1 VRINILGHHVH
12 LSILALSIVEAMIC
26 FGAPYL
32 AVQIRFAEEAARP
45 ALVEFGGGAV
55 VFALAMLVSMTA
67 MGLYASQQRA
77 QTVGVALR
85 LVGASIVATL
95 VLAVVVYLIPAI
107 SFGRGVLGWTLLM
120 ALLGCFTVRMIF
132 MHTLNEDALKR
143 RILVYG
149 AGKRAEAFTQLRRRT
164 DRRGFIVCGFVSAGE
179 DEILVPRDQL
189 LEVDRSLFDLVRSR
203 NASEVVVAIDD
214 RRRQFPVDDLLN
226 CRLRGINVIDI
237 VSFLER
243 ETGKVRIDMLS
254 PSWII
259 FSGGFRRDPV
269 REGAERVF
277 DIFVSIVLLALT
289 WPLAALTW
297 LAIKLED
304 GWSAPVLYVQERVG
318 LEGRIFK
325 LRKFRSM
332 RIDAEKAGQAE
343 WASKDDPRITR
354 VGRFIRKTRIDEL
367 PQLLNVL
374 AGDMCFVGPRPERP
388 QFVDQLSERI
398 PYYRERH
405 WVKPGLTGWAQLCYP
420 YGASERDAKEKLQYD
435 LYYVKHRSVFF
446 DLFILLETAEVILWG
461 RGAR

>member
-1 VRINILGHHVH
+1 MRINILGHHVH

-289 WPLAALTW
+289 WPLAALTSRT
-297 LAIKLED
+297 A
-304 GWSAPVLYVQERVG
+304 
-318 LEGRIFK
+318 
-325 LRKFRSM
+325 
-332 RIDAEKAGQAE
+332 
-343 WASKDDPRITR
+343 
-354 VGRFIRKTRIDEL
+354 
-367 PQLLNVL
+367 
-374 AGDMCFVGPRPERP
+374 GPRPCSTSRSASASRAGSSSCASSAACASMPNRQARP
-388 QFVDQLSERI
+388 SGPARTT
-398 PYYRERH
+398 RASRGSAASSAR
-405 WVKPGLTGWAQLCYP
+405 PGSTNC
-420 YGASERDAKEKLQYD
+420 
-435 LYYVKHRSVFF
+435 RSC
-446 DLFILLETAEVILWG
+446 
-461 RGAR
+461 